1 MKGRAVMKENKGI
14 IVRLLGGFYYVDTGD
29 SIIECKARGIFRKKG
44 LSPVVGDNV
53 VISIEKEGYAAISEI
68 LPRKNSIVRPAVANI
83 DKLFIVSSVCE
94 PEPNLFIVDKM
105 TATAFYKNIEPVLIF
120 SKSDMLSAEK
130 YLEIYGKAGIKA
142 VSFSSKTGEGADK
155 VRALLKDRVAAFTG
169 NSGVGKSSLLN
180 FLFPEL
186 NIATG
191 DISKKLGRGRH
202 TTRSVELY
210 KTESGYVADT
220 PGFSTVDLERYEI
233 ISKDM
238 LAGTFPEFKDYIN
251 TCQFTSCAHIC
262 EKGCAIIGAVKQG
275 KISKSRHKSYVEMYN
290 EVKDIKEWQKK

>member
-1 MKGRAVMKENKGI
+1 MKENKGI
-14 IVRLLGGFYYVDTGD
+14 IVRLLGGFYYVDTGG

-155 VRALLKDRVAAFTG
+155 VRALLKDSVAAFTG

-238 LAGTFPEFKDYIN
+238 LAGTFPEFKGYIN

-262 EKGCAIIGAVKQG
+262 EKGCAIIEAVKQG

>member
-1 MKGRAVMKENKGI
+1 MKENKGI

-155 VRALLKDRVAAFTG
+155 VRALLKDSVAAFTG

-251 TCQFTSCAHIC
+251 TCQFTSCAHSC
-262 EKGCAIIGAVKQG
+262 EKGCAIIEAVKQG

>member
-1 MKGRAVMKENKGI
+1 MK
-14 IVRLLGGFYYVDTGD
+14 D
-29 SIIECKARGIFRKKG
+29 S
-44 LSPVVGDNV
+44 
-53 VISIEKEGYAAISEI
+53 
-68 LPRKNSIVRPAVANI
+68 
-83 DKLFIVSSVCE
+83 
-94 PEPNLFIVDKM
+94 
-105 TATAFYKNIEPVLIF
+105 
-120 SKSDMLSAEK
+120 
-130 YLEIYGKAGIKA
+130 
-142 VSFSSKTGEGADK
+142 
-155 VRALLKDRVAAFTG
+155 VAAFTG

-262 EKGCAIIGAVKQG
+262 EKGCAIIEAVKQG

-290 EVKDIKEWQKK
+290 EVKDIKEWQKKAALILHLKQELSLIL

>member
-1 MKGRAVMKENKGI
+1 MKENRGI
-14 IVRLLGGFYYVDTGD
+14 IVRLLGGFYYVDVGD
-29 SIIECKARGIFRKKG
+29 SVIECKARGIFRKRG

-53 VISIEKEGYAAISEI
+53 VISIEKEGYAAISEV

-94 PEPNLFIVDKM
+94 PEPNLFIIDKM
-105 TATAFYKNIEPVLIF
+105 TATAFYKNIEPVIIF
-120 SKSDMLSAEK
+120 SKSDMMSADKYMGIYEK
-130 YLEIYGKAGIKA
+130 SGIKA
-142 VSFSSKTGEGADK
+142 VSFSTKTGEGAEE
-155 VRALLKDRVAAFTG
+155 VRDLLKDSVVAFTG

-180 FLFPEL
+180 YLFPEL
-186 NIATG
+186 DIATG

-210 KTESGYVADT
+210 KKESGYVADT

-238 LAGTFPEFKDYIN
+238 LAETFPEFRDYIN

-262 EKGCAIIGAVKQG
+262 EKGCKIIEAVKQG
-275 KISKSRHKSYVEMYN
+275 KISKSRHKSYVDMYN